1 VTCTLN
7 GVLSSLL
14 AGFYLTFKGW
24 GLLRQG
30 QLLLVATKLLLRSG
44 NGALVG
50 TYLKDYGG
58 KAEGCTEDHAACC
71 PICQVRVAPG
81 ERLLRAL
88 LCRALT

>member
-1 VTCTLN
+1 V
-7 GVLSSLL
+7 SSLL

-50 TYLKDYGG
+50 TYLKDHAAR
-58 KAEGCTEDHAACC
+58 AEGVGEEHATCC
-71 PICQVRVAPG
+71 PICQVSEA
-81 ERLLRAL
+81 
-88 LCRALT
+88 